1 MTTINLKATSIIF
14 LSSGDEDSFF
24 RWLNSIDCVSNF
36 KGVRDVLSIS
46 VDMEKLN
53 DENLRELVALFSRYD
68 CDLRQLSQ
76 FLNDDN
82 RHWFADPRK
91 SWHASIFGI

>member
-1 MTTINLKATSIIF
+1 MLF
-14 LSSGDEDSFF
+14 
-24 RWLNSIDCVSNF
+24 
-36 KGVRDVLSIS
+36 IS
-46 VDMEKLN
+46 VDIEKLN

-91 SWHASIFGI
+91 FWHVSVFGDT